1 MDLRHHG
8 DREATPGLVDLAVNV
23 HPAPMPP
30 WLRAA
35 VAASVYDLARY
46 PDPSEAERALEAA
59 GLTVRTIAIPG
70 PGRVRSTDPDAGA
83 QVRKGARV
91 TMYVF

>member
-1 MDLRHHG
+1 VALEVSRGPELVTVPDVTGL
-8 DREATPGLVDLAVNV
+8 DRQAG
-23 HPAPMPP
+23 
-30 WLRAA
+30 
-35 VAASVYDLARY
+35 
-46 PDPSEAERALEAA
+46 ERALEAA
-59 GLTVRTIAIPG
+59 GLTVRVVAIPG